1 MKLQLKLLRTMFSV
15 WGRVMPTRAAMKAVT
30 VFYSP
35 RRFPAARWE
44 GAVMKRGQA
53 STLSWRDDTLQ
64 VTTWGTA
71 GPQVLLV
78 HGWEGRASQLG
89 KFVDPLLTQGCSV
102 IAFDGPAHGASRLQ
116 RTTLPDFADAV
127 RAVVGKIG
135 PVHGIIAHSFGAAAA
150 AIAVQ
155 HGARADRLVLISPPF
170 CIRNVVSRFARF
182 LGIPSVA
189 HERMYPVMERLH
201 GCTEHDLSFERI
213 GRMINKP
220 ALVIH
225 DTSDVYVPASDGRA
239 VCEILNHAQLW
250 LTDGLGHNRIVS
262 DDSVVRKSVDFMTC
276 ELQSA
281 SQPAGSAA
289 VPGSR
294 QPLKEEAS

>member
-1 MKLQLKLLRTMFSV
+1 
-15 WGRVMPTRAAMKAVT
+15 
-30 VFYSP
+30 
-35 RRFPAARWE
+35 
-44 GAVMKRGQA
+44 MKRGQA
-53 STLSWRDDTLQ
+53 STLSWRGDSLQ
-64 VTTWGTA
+64 MTTWGTA

-89 KFVDPLLTQGCSV
+89 KFVDPLLAQGCSV

-127 RAVVGKIG
+127 RAVVAKIG

-155 HGARADRLVLISPPF
+155 RGARADRLVLISPPF
-170 CIRNVVSRFARF
+170 CFRNVVSRFARF
-182 LGIPSVA
+182 LGIPSGA

-201 GCTEHDLSFERI
+201 ECTEHDLSFERI
-213 GRMINKP
+213 GPMIDKP

-225 DTSDVYVPASDGRA
+225 DTRDLYVPVSDGRA
-239 VCEILNHAQLW
+239 VCEILKDAQLW

-262 DDSVVRKSVDFMTC
+262 DEAVVRKSVDFMAC
-276 ELQSA
+276 ERPSA
-281 SQPAGSAA
+281 CVPIDAA
-289 VPGSR
+289 DSHAVRVSGR
-294 QPLKEEAS
+294 RGLC